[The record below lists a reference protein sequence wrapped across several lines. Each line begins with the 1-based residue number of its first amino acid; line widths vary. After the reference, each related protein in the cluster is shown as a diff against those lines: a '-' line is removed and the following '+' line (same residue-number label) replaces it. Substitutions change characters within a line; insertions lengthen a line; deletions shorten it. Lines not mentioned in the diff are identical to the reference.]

1 MINYD
6 RGERSGGQKAASWVC
21 FSPGRR
27 RHSPI
32 PNLLKRT
39 ELMAYTIT
47 LVEDDDLLRA
57 NYTKALERDGYV
69 VNSYSSRPEA
79 LKSFERNL
87 PDLAILDVML
97 QDEMEGGFDLCR
109 ELRQQSPTIPII
121 FLTARDSDLDRVS
134 GLRLGAWDY
143 LTKNTTTLDFLPVR
157 ISALFKIVESLSKS
171 QAADTDH
178 IFIAGDLKIHQER
191 KQVFWK
197 DQLIDLTLT
206 EFWLLHAL
214 AKIPGHVKSHDQLMD
229 AANVVVTNNAITAH
243 IRRIR
248 DKFREVDST
257 FDSIRTEYG
266 MGYRW
271 LAG

>member
-1 MINYD
+1 M
-6 RGERSGGQKAASWVC
+6 S
-21 FSPGRR
+21 
-27 RHSPI
+27 
-32 PNLLKRT
+32 
-39 ELMAYTIT
+39 YTIA

-57 NYTKALERDGYV
+57 NYTKALERDGYR
-69 VNSYSSRPEA
+69 VNSYPSRPKALEA
-79 LKSFERNL
+79 FRKQL

-157 ISALFKIVESLSKS
+157 ISALFKIVESLRRD
-171 QAADTDH
+171 QAAATDH
-178 IFIAGDLKIHQER
+178 IFSAGNLKIHLER
-191 KQVFWK
+191 KQVYWK
-197 DQLIDLTLT
+197 EQLIDLTLT
-206 EFWLLHAL
+206 EFWLLSSL
-214 AKIPGHVKSHDQLMD
+214 SKIPGHVKSHDQLME

-248 DKFREVDST
+248 DKFREADPG
-257 FDSIRTEYG
+257 FDAIRTEYG

-271 LAG
+271 LDS